1 MEEIMRKESGTIEK
15 NEGVQAPEPEH
26 NVERTV
32 ALECEDWVVSMHSA
46 TYQFSVTEPCH
57 IYMEALWKC

>member
-32 ALECEDWVVSMHSA
+32 ANSIFKWCLNA
-46 TYQFSVTEPCH
+46 
-57 IYMEALWKC
+57 ALPNEGWLQCQKKKKKKRK